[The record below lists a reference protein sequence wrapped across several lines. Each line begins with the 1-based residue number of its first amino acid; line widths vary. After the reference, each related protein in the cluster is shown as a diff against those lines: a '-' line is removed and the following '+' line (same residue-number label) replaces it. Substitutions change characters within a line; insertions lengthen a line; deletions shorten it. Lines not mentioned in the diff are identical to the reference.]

1 MDVARTGNFP
11 CARFSFFCIIFRI
24 VFFLYLVNLVI
35 TLLGCHL
42 SVPLSSSRQPVGGD
56 RLRRLLTTCMMY
68 LIHTYRPYRM
78 YELFGR
84 ARVGFRHL
92 SLGTQVLYLSVIRRF
107 C

>member
-42 SVPLSSSRQPVGGD
+42 SVPLSSSRQPVGEGS
-56 RLRRLLTTCMMY
+56 LETLTDYMYDVPYIPTGPTGCMSCLDERGSGFVTC
-68 LIHTYRPYRM
+68 L
-78 YELFGR
+78 
-84 ARVGFRHL
+84 
-92 SLGTQVLYLSVIRRF
+92 
-107 C
+107 